1 MTGFRGHEGG
11 LSDLERERQD
21 RGQQVEEAPRGM
33 AELDEPQ
40 AMALLRKDAGW
51 LDDRLSSVSMDCC
64 RAVPVI

>member
-21 RGQQVEEAPRGM
+21 RGQQVEEARRRM

-40 AMALLRKDAGW
+40 AMALLRKDAG
-51 LDDRLSSVSMDCC
+51 
-64 RAVPVI
+64 